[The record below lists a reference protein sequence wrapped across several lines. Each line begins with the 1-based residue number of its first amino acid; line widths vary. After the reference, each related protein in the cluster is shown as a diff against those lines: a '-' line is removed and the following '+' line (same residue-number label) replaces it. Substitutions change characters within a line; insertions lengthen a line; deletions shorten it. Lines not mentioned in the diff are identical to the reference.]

1 MKILVCVSNVPDTT
15 SKITFSDNN
24 TVFNSAGVQY
34 IVNPY
39 DEVALSKAIGLVEAN
54 GGSVTVINV
63 GDASTEASIRKAL
76 ATGADD
82 AVRVNAE
89 PKDAWFVANQIANY
103 AKSQNFDLILTGKE
117 SIDYNGSQV
126 ASYLGELL
134 GLPTVSVAKK
144 IEVSGN
150 SATIDREIE
159 GGKEVL
165 TVSLPF
171 VAGVGEG
178 VAEVRIP
185 NMRGI
190 MSART
195 KPLAVVEPVEVATLS
210 KVVSYETPAPR
221 STVTLVDA
229 GNVEELVSLLHNK
242 ARVI

>member
-89 PKDAWFVANQIANY
+89 PKDAWYVANQIANY

-150 SATIDREIE
+150 SATVDREIE

-195 KPLAVVEPVEVATLS
+195 KPLAIVEPVEVATLS

>member
-1 MKILVCVSNVPDTT
+1 
-15 SKITFSDNN
+15 
-24 TVFNSAGVQY
+24 
-34 IVNPY
+34 
-39 DEVALSKAIGLVEAN
+39 
-54 GGSVTVINV
+54 
-63 GDASTEASIRKAL
+63 
-76 ATGADD
+76 
-82 AVRVNAE
+82 
-89 PKDAWFVANQIANY
+89 
-103 AKSQNFDLILTGKE
+103 
-117 SIDYNGSQV
+117 
-126 ASYLGELL
+126 LGELL

-150 SATIDREIE
+150 SATVDREIE

-195 KPLAVVEPVEVATLS
+195 KPLAIVEPVEVATLS